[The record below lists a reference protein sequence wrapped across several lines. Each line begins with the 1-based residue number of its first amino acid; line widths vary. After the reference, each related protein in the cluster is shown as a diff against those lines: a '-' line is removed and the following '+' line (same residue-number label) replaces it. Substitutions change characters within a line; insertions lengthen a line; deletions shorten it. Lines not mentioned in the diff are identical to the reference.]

1 MKNKITT
8 TLQERKEIREL
19 HGSNPAPLRGVSF
32 DAGTLNLWV
41 LEDREIT
48 KGMKT
53 MLEAEKKILPTLPK
67 IEGVI
72 IFGTTDKNYEQ
83 LGEQP
88 YGFIPI
94 LNEWEVKLNKKKNGR
109 E

>member
-8 TLQERKEIREL
+8 TPQEKKEIREL
-19 HGSNPAPLRGVSF
+19 HGSNPFPLRGVSF

-41 LEDREIT
+41 LEDREIAE
-48 KGMKT
+48 GMKA

-67 IEGVI
+67 IEGII
-72 IFGTTDKNYEQ
+72 IFGTGDKNYEQ
-83 LGEQP
+83 S

-94 LNEWEVKLNKKKNGR
+94 LSEWEVKLNKKKNGR